1 MKVQKEN
8 VDINKIAVGDEITTE
23 TIIPLMPVLWPE
35 KAVEAL
41 LKIVYL
47 DKNITF
53 VVNRLDS
60 KQQIPWF
67 YVQVLSSHSDS
78 FGELGWINGLALLRK
93 DDEENKNNKNNEET
107 EKTNKEATETEKNNK
122 EGKTKSLQ
130 QLLETI
136 GLNPLG

>member
-8 VDINKIAVGDEITTE
+8 VDINKIAIGDEITTE
-23 TIIPLMPVLWPE
+23 TIIPLMPALWPE
-35 KAVEAL
+35 KATEAL

-53 VVNRLDS
+53 VVKRIDS
-60 KQQIPWF
+60 KQQITWF

-93 DDEENKNNKNNEET
+93 DDEENKEKEE
-107 EKTNKEATETEKNNK
+107 AEKNNK